1 MRALK
6 RAAAG
11 GPADPADPKRRKPP
25 PAVPALRRAFA
36 PRFPLRPRG
45 DGGSG
50 GTRDEPSTAQQAEPE
65 GGETPPESAPDA
77 RRARR
82 ARSHPVSPSPPP
94 ERAGTATGAVAPPS
108 GVATGLRQAS
118 ATPAADPPGAARGP
132 AAAAAG
138 SAGGAGPRHREADR
152 LLCVWLKRL
161 QHPVSCGCSSPGRS
175 ESEGD
180 PTPTSTAGPDPHA
193 LRLAQHLHR
202 RYLAVTQQPRQR
214 TKKGRYLPAPTGGGP
229 AAAADLAACLWL
241 ALKLSSNQTAVPRA
255 GAVGAVAG
263 VARDRVVA
271 REAAVAC
278 ALEWKLLED
287 DPSVRAAPELAAPP
301 GTP

>member
-25 PAVPALRRAFA
+25 PAVPALRRAFPIA
-36 PRFPLRPRG
+36 PNFRLPPRA
-45 DGGSG
+45 SG